1 MTESRSTAQ
10 GDHQKL
16 GLSLKVLCFIFKNL
30 LIFQPALH

>member
-1 MTESRSTAQ
+1 MTEFGSTAQ

-16 GLSLKVLCFIFKNL
+16 ELSLKVLCFIFKNL